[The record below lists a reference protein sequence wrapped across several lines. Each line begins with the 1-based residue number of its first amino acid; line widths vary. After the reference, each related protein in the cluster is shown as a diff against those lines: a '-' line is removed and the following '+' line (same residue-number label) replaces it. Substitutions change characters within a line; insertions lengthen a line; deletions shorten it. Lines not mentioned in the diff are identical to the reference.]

1 MVDFNLRDGMRLAI
15 RLSIVVVLQLAFS
28 TDPDGYAQT
37 KLLLGYS
44 SLSSNQTPVWVA
56 KEEGFYKRFG
66 VDADLILIEGST
78 RGAQALISGDLP
90 MIGMAGQA
98 VISTRARG
106 SDLVTVAGMVN
117 KMNYIFVGSSSV
129 KSPEDLKGKR
139 IGTSQIGTASY
150 HGVILAL
157 KQWHLDA
164 RRDRITILQ
173 VGTQAA
179 RVASINSGGSD
190 AIIVNPGLSSA
201 MKQRGYNILADFSD
215 LPIAYPLQLMAT
227 RERFLKT
234 EPDLAER
241 LVKAF
246 VAGNTFTLDPKNK
259 SRVKATLAKY
269 LRLGSVEQAEE
280 HYQSALAVLPKKPY
294 VDIAG
299 ISSMIEFLAEGDPSV
314 AKIKPEQVINH
325 AIMKRLDESGF
336 IDHPFG
342 K

>member
-1 MVDFNLRDGMRLAI
+1 MRLAI
-15 RLSIVVVLQLAFS
+15 RLSIVAIFLQLAFS
-28 TDPDGYAQT
+28 ADPNAFAQS

-66 VDADLILIEGST
+66 LDVDLILIEGST

-90 MIGMAGQA
+90 IIGMAGQA
-98 VISTRARG
+98 IISARARG
-106 SDLVTVAGMVN
+106 ADLVAVAGMVN
-117 KMNYIFVGSSSV
+117 RMNYIFVGSPSV
-129 KSPEDLKGKR
+129 KTPEDLKGKR

-150 HGVILAL
+150 HGVVLAL

-190 AIIVNPGLSSA
+190 AIIVNPGLGNA
-201 MKQRGYNILADFSD
+201 MRQRGYNILADFSE
-215 LPIAYPLQLMAT
+215 LPIPYPLQLMAT
-227 RERFLKT
+227 RERFLRS

-259 SRVKATLAKY
+259 NRVQAVLAKY
-269 LRLGSVEQAEE
+269 LRLAKVEQAEE
-280 HYQSALAVLPKKPY
+280 HYQSALAVLPRKPY
-294 VDIAG
+294 VETAG
-299 ISSMIEFLAEGDPSV
+299 ITSMIEFLAESDPSV
-314 AKIKPEQVINH
+314 AKIKPDQVINH
-325 AIMKRLDESGF
+325 SIMKKLDDSGF

>member
-1 MVDFNLRDGMRLAI
+1 MQMRAHPRVILFVALFI
-15 RLSIVVVLQLAFS
+15 LLIGAESF
-28 TDPDGYAQT
+28 AQT

-117 KMNYIFVGSSSV
+117 KMNYIFVGSPSV

-139 IGTSQIGTASY
+139 IGINQIGTASY
-150 HGVILAL
+150 HAVILAL
-157 KQWHLDA
+157 KQWHLDP

-179 RVASINSGGSD
+179 RVASMNSGGSD

-201 MKQRGYNILADFSD
+201 MKQRGYNIIADFSE
-215 LPIAYPLQLMAT
+215 LPIPYPLQLLAT
-227 RERFLKT
+227 RELFLKN
-234 EPDLAER
+234 EPDVAER
-241 LVKAF
+241 LIKAF

-259 SRVKATLAKY
+259 NRVKAALGKY
-269 LRLGSVEQAEE
+269 LRLGNVEQAEE

-299 ISSMIEFLAEGDPSV
+299 IASMIEFLTESDPSV

-325 AIMKRLDESGF
+325 TIMKRLDDSGF
-336 IDHPFG
+336 IERPFG

>member
-1 MVDFNLRDGMRLAI
+1 MRLAI
-15 RLSIVVVLQLAFS
+15 RLSIVVVFLQLAFS

-37 KLLLGYS
+37 NLLLGYS

-150 HGVILAL
+150 HGVILTL

-259 SRVKATLAKY
+259 SRVKVTLAKY

-299 ISSMIEFLAEGDPSV
+299 ISSMIEFLVEGDPSV